1 MNTNNYLSAVV
12 LKYTTT
18 STSAQN
24 VKNIYKM
31 AIHNQIFHAYRD
43 RKQKI
48 DEAISYLEEN
58 DYIVVHKDN
67 LKKLAK

>member
-1 MNTNNYLSAVV
+1 MRSKIKNTEGIYIS
-12 LKYTTT
+12 KQKQTT
-18 STSAQN
+18 
-24 VKNIYKM
+24 M

-48 DEAISYLEEN
+48 DEAINYLEEN

>member
-1 MNTNNYLSAVV
+1 MP
-12 LKYTTT
+12 
-18 STSAQN
+18 
-24 VKNIYKM
+24 
-31 AIHNQIFHAYRD
+31 IHNQIFHAYRD

-48 DEAISYLEEN
+48 DEAINYLEEN